1 MRESRETLQRIQEI
15 GGVPINIRDLTSL
28 YFETL
33 TVRQLLK
40 LLLLDTAV
48 TCSLKWKRAEA
59 HEMGA

>member
-15 GGVPINIRDLTSL
+15 GGVPINIRDLTSS

-48 TCSLKWKRAEA
+48 TAA
-59 HEMGA
+59 